1 MSDSLGLSI
10 GLANLVA
17 ARVGNA
23 PVMRR
28 SVLTLYEHRAPE
40 VGVPDENPDLTEAG
54 LVLQGFIERIE
65 DPSPLVAANGSTHSC
80 DELTVEALDAM
91 ARTVGYGAPVAIAV
105 PDRWPEDII
114 TALRNA
120 LRAKPALAPNG
131 MPPALISSTTAALAA
146 LYAKPGFP
154 TDGVVALCDFGASG
168 TSVTL
173 TDAAANFR
181 QIGETI
187 HYTDFSGDQ
196 IDQAILR
203 HLYANGMHSD
213 NDDATGTVPLGSLTQ
228 RLDECRR
235 AKEQLSAA
243 TVTIVPA
250 EMPGSGKDV
259 RLSRTELEGLIS
271 EPLDRFVAA
280 VEQMLQ
286 RTNIPA
292 SGLAAIATVGG
303 GACIPLV
310 TARLSDRLHV
320 PIVTT
325 ATPMLSAA
333 IGAAVLAQQRSSAA
347 AGTVADGNAPTAMG
361 PAAGAPTVMEPT
373 AMAEHNADTGAQP
386 GFGAA
391 APTDIVPSA
400 WAASAAAAA
409 AGESSADGAESG
421 TYRALAWSQ
430 EASSGEEP
438 LPYTGE
444 DYSSDYPPPPTPVPS
459 AVKTQR
465 AKVDRYVVAYRR
477 PPWYKRSPVLFSLAA
492 AAAAVA
498 LLGVAVVAFKLN
510 SANTKPSETT
520 SKVTTPSRPP
530 ASQPPPPPPPAPS
543 PSPSPPATVTETS
556 TTEATI
562 APAPP
567 STVTMTPPTT
577 TTTVRPT
584 TTRPTTTWPTTT
596 YPTAPVTSTPPTTTR
611 PVIPL
616 YPAPVAPGYGQ

>member
-10 GLANLVA
+10 GVANLGA
-17 ARVGNA
+17 ARVGSA
-23 PVMRR
+23 PVTRR
-28 SVLTLYEHRAPE
+28 SVLTLVDQRAPE
-40 VGVPDENPDLTEAG
+40 VGVPDENPNLTESG
-54 LVLQGFIERIE
+54 VVLRGFIERIG
-65 DPSPLVAANGSTHSC
+65 DSSPIVAADGSTHRC

-91 ARTVGYGAPVAIAV
+91 ARTLGYGAPVAIAV
-105 PDRWPEDII
+105 PDRWREDII
-114 TALRNA
+114 TALRDA
-120 LRAKPALAPNG
+120 LQAKPALAPNG
-131 MPPALISSTTAALAA
+131 MPPALISSATAALAA

-187 HYTDFSGDQ
+187 HYTDFSGDR

-250 EMPGSGKDV
+250 EMPGSGNDV

-286 RTNIPA
+286 RANIPA

-310 TARLSDRLHV
+310 TERLSDRLHV

-347 AGTVADGNAPTAMG
+347 AGMGAGGNAATAIG
-361 PAAGAPTVMEPT
+361 PAASAPTVMEPA
-373 AMAEHNADTGAQP
+373 AMARAHADTGAQP
-386 GFGAA
+386 GFDAA
-391 APTDIVPSA
+391 APTDIAPSA
-400 WAASAAAAA
+400 WAGYAAAAA
-409 AGESSADGAESG
+409 PGESSADDAQSG

-430 EASSGEEP
+430 EAATGNEP

-444 DYSSDYPPPPTPVPS
+444 DYSSDYPPPPPPAPT

-465 AKVDRYVVAYRR
+465 ANVDRYVVAYQR
-477 PPWYKRSPVLFSLAA
+477 PPWYRRSPVLFGVAA
-492 AAAAVA
+492 AAAAAA
-498 LLGVAVVAFKLN
+498 LLGVAVLAFKLN
-510 SANTKPSETT
+510 SANTKPTHTT

-530 ASQPPPPPPPAPS
+530 ASQPPPPPSPAP
-543 PSPSPPATVTETS
+543 PPPATVTETS

-562 APAPP
+562 APPPP

-577 TTTVRPT
+577 TTTVQPT
-584 TTRPTTTWPTTT
+584 TTRPTTSWPTTT
-596 YPTAPVTSTPPTTTR
+596 TYPSAPVTSTPPTTTR